1 MSQTAPR
8 IEQFDDVPVRG
19 GIDHGLALLR
29 EGYGFSERRR
39 REGTGPTPS
48 ERAVELRVLGQRA
61 VFIGGPEAV
70 RFFYDGT
77 VFRRR
82 DAMPRPLA
90 NTLFGKG
97 AIHTHDGPAHRKRKA
112 MFLDLLG
119 PEGTRDVRER
129 ADHLWAVAADRWRT
143 DGGAVLFDEA
153 VRVIGVAVAGW
164 AGLPL
169 TPQDASR
176 RIRDLERIVDG
187 FGGVGPRHVQARLA
201 RKRSERWVRQVVR
214 EVRSG
219 ARTPSP
225 GSAVAVVSAF
235 REVDGNLLDER
246 TAAVELLNMVR
257 PAIAVAWFV
266 AFSGLA
272 LHEHPEWR
280 ERLAGQ
286 DGERLEADLEA
297 FAHEVRRLYPFAPLI
312 AARATRDVT
321 WRGHHLPEGRLVLLD
336 LHGTDH
342 DPQLWPDP
350 DRFDPERFAAGS
362 PDPYTFVPQGGAD
375 PASGHRCAGERMTVE
390 LLKSAVRA
398 LTRISY
404 ELPEQD
410 LSFPLSRIP
419 TRPRSGV
426 VLTGVT

>member
-1 MSQTAPR
+1 
-8 IEQFDDVPVRG
+8 
-19 GIDHGLALLR
+19 
-29 EGYGFSERRR
+29 
-39 REGTGPTPS
+39 
-48 ERAVELRVLGQRA
+48 
-61 VFIGGPEAV
+61 
-70 RFFYDGT
+70 
-77 VFRRR
+77 
-82 DAMPRPLA
+82 
-90 NTLFGKG
+90 
-97 AIHTHDGPAHRKRKA
+97 
-112 MFLDLLG
+112 
-119 PEGTRDVRER
+119 
-129 ADHLWAVAADRWRT
+129 
-143 DGGAVLFDEA
+143 
-153 VRVIGVAVAGW
+153 
-164 AGLPL
+164 
-169 TPQDASR
+169 
-176 RIRDLERIVDG
+176 
-187 FGGVGPRHVQARLA
+187 
-201 RKRSERWVRQVVR
+201 
-214 EVRSG
+214 
-219 ARTPSP
+219 
-225 GSAVAVVSAF
+225 VSAF

-312 AARATRDVT
+312 GARATRDVT

-419 TRPRSGV
+419 TRPRSGL
-426 VLTGVT
+426 VLTGVN